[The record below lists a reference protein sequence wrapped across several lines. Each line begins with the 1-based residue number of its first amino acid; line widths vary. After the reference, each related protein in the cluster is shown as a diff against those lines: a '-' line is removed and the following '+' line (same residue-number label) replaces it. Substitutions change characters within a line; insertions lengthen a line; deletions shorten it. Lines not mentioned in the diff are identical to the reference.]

1 MHLLRTVLKE
11 YRKFLTGKDFRCS
24 LFCVL
29 SKFYILWRA
38 KITNVLGDVIMVP
51 QWQLQKSAMEK
62 FASEHYGEVVIC
74 DPGLVYDGRV
84 AVVWRCRSCVQQL
97 KVLGYFCF
105 QVGFRD
111 YPVDFEYDVLA
122 FVPFSHVTA
131 QIAEA
136 KVCFSEGRLQFLFL

>member
-1 MHLLRTVLKE
+1 MEK
-11 YRKFLTGKDFRCS
+11 
-24 LFCVL
+24 
-29 SKFYILWRA
+29 A

-97 KVLGYFCF
+97 KVLGYF
-105 QVGFRD
+105 VFRSGSGIILPILNMMFWCL
-111 YPVDFEYDVLA
+111 Y
-122 FVPFSHVTA
+122 
-131 QIAEA
+131 
-136 KVCFSEGRLQFLFL
+136 RFLM

>member
-1 MHLLRTVLKE
+1 ME
-11 YRKFLTGKDFRCS
+11 
-24 LFCVL
+24 
-29 SKFYILWRA
+29 RA

-97 KVLGYFCF
+97 K
-105 QVGFRD
+105 GFRD
-111 YPVDFEYDVLA
+111 YPADFEYDVLA

>member
-1 MHLLRTVLKE
+1 ME
-11 YRKFLTGKDFRCS
+11 
-24 LFCVL
+24 
-29 SKFYILWRA
+29 RA

-51 QWQLQKSAMEK
+51 QWQLQKSAVGK
-62 FASEHYGEVVIC
+62 VASEHYGEVVIC

-84 AVVWRCRSCVQQL
+84 AVVWRCRSCMQQL

-111 YPVDFEYDVLA
+111 YPADFEYDVLA

>member
-1 MHLLRTVLKE
+1 MEK
-11 YRKFLTGKDFRCS
+11 
-24 LFCVL
+24 
-29 SKFYILWRA
+29 A

-111 YPVDFEYDVLA
+111 YPADFEYDVLV

-136 KVCFSEGRLQFLFL
+136 KVCFSEGRLQFLFFIKYGYVNRLFVKTAGFFVANLDKDATTDFSK